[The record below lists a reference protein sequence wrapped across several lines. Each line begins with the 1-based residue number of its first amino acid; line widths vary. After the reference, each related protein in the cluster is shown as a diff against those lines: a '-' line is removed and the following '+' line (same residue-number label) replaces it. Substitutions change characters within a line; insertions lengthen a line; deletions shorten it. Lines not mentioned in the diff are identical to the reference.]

1 MTIALLFP
9 GQGSQFIGMGK
20 DFYDQYDSAKSV
32 YNELDLALN
41 RPLSGLIFEGSDI
54 DISLTTNSQ
63 PAIMATSIAIFRTIQ
78 TEKLIDTNNIKMVAG
93 HSLGEYSSLVAN
105 ESLAFSDAAKL
116 LKIRSEAMQESM
128 PVGTGGMAALIGA
141 SLEQIDDI
149 LPELNEHGKIYIAND
164 NANGQVVLSGEI
176 SAIDYICDN
185 SKKYNIKRAIKLP
198 VSAPFHCELINSAAI
213 ALKKEVVNF
222 HFKDFKYPLVSNV
235 NAKPCSAENIQSLL
249 VDQVVSRVR
258 WREILEYMVDQNT
271 TTFIEIGP
279 GNVLTNLVKRMSKSA
294 NAISISK
301 IEDLSKL
308 KEI

>member
-20 DFYDQYDSAKSV
+20 DFYDRYESAKSV

-41 RPLSGLIFEGSDI
+41 RPLSDLIFEGSDI

-78 TEKLIDTNNIKMVAG
+78 AEKLIDTNNIKFVAG

-105 ESLAFSDAAKL
+105 ESLEFSDAAKL

-128 PVGTGGMAALIGA
+128 PVGTGGMAALIGT

-149 LPELNEHGKIYIAND
+149 LPELSEHGKIYIAND

-258 WREILEYMVDQNT
+258 WREILEYMVNQNT

-279 GNVLTNLVKRMSKSA
+279 GNVLTNLVKRMSKST

-308 KEI
+308 NEI

>member
-1 MTIALLFP
+1 M
-9 GQGSQFIGMGK
+9 S
-20 DFYDQYDSAKSV
+20 
-32 YNELDLALN
+32 
-41 RPLSGLIFEGSDI
+41 
-54 DISLTTNSQ
+54 
-63 PAIMATSIAIFRTIQ
+63 
-78 TEKLIDTNNIKMVAG
+78 NNIKMVAG

-105 ESLAFSDAAKL
+105 ESLEFSDAAKL

-149 LPELNEHGKIYIAND
+149 LPELSEHGKIYIAND

-235 NAKPCSAENIQSLL
+235 NAKPCSAKNIQSLL

-258 WREILEYMVDQNT
+258 WREILEYMVNQNT

>member
-20 DFYDQYDSAKSV
+20 DFYDRYDRAKSV

-41 RPLSGLIFEGSDI
+41 RPLSDLIFEGSDI

-78 TEKLIDTNNIKMVAG
+78 AEKLIDTNNIKFVAG
-93 HSLGEYSSLVAN
+93 HSLGEYSSLVVN
-105 ESLAFSDAAKL
+105 ESLEFSDAAKL
-116 LKIRSEAMQESM
+116 LKIRSDAMQESM

-185 SKKYNIKRAIKLP
+185 GKKYNIKRAIKLP
-198 VSAPFHCELINSAAI
+198 VSAPFHCELINSAATI
-213 ALKKEVVNF
+213 LKNEVVNF

-258 WREILEYMVDQNT
+258 WREILEYMVDHNII
-271 TTFIEIGP
+271 TFIEIGP

>member
-20 DFYDQYDSAKSV
+20 DFYDQYESAKLV

-41 RPLSGLIFEGSDI
+41 RQLSDLIFDGSDI

-78 TEKLIDTNNIKMVAG
+78 AEKLIDTNSIKFVAG
-93 HSLGEYSSLVAN
+93 HSLGEYSSLVVN
-105 ESLAFSDAAKL
+105 ESLEFSDAAKL

-176 SAIDYICDN
+176 SAIDYICNN
-185 SKKYNIKRAIKLP
+185 SKKFNIKRAIKLP
-198 VSAPFHCELINSAAI
+198 VSAPFHCELINSAASI
-213 ALKKEVVNF
+213 LKKEVVNF

-249 VDQVVSRVR
+249 IDQVVSRVR
-258 WREILEYMVDQNT
+258 WREILEYMVNQNT

-279 GNVLTNLVKRMSKSA
+279 GNVLTNLVKRMTKSA

-301 IEDLSKL
+301 IEDLPKL

>member
-20 DFYDQYDSAKSV
+20 DFFDQYESAKSV

-41 RPLSGLIFEGSDI
+41 RPLSDLIFEGSDI

-78 TEKLIDTNNIKMVAG
+78 AEKLIDTNNIKFVAG
-93 HSLGEYSSLVAN
+93 HSLGEYSSLVVN
-105 ESLAFSDAAKL
+105 ESLEFSDAAKL

-249 VDQVVSRVR
+249 VDQVVRRVR

>member
-1 MTIALLFP
+1 
-9 GQGSQFIGMGK
+9 
-20 DFYDQYDSAKSV
+20 
-32 YNELDLALN
+32 
-41 RPLSGLIFEGSDI
+41 
-54 DISLTTNSQ
+54 
-63 PAIMATSIAIFRTIQ
+63 MATSIAIFRTIQ
-78 TEKLIDTNNIKMVAG
+78 AEKLIDTNSIKFVAG
-93 HSLGEYSSLVAN
+93 HSLGEYSSLVVN
-105 ESLAFSDAAKL
+105 ESLEFSDAAKL

-185 SKKYNIKRAIKLP
+185 SKKFNIKRAIKLP
-198 VSAPFHCELINSAAI
+198 VSAPFHCELINSAATT
-213 ALKKEVVNF
+213 LKKEVANF

-249 VDQVVSRVR
+249 IDQVVSRVR
-258 WREILEYMVDQNT
+258 WREILEYMVNQNT
-271 TTFIEIGP
+271 ATFIEIGP
-279 GNVLTNLVKRMSKSA
+279 GNVLTNLVKRMTKSA

-301 IEDLSKL
+301 IEDLPKL

>member
-20 DFYDQYDSAKSV
+20 DFYDQYESAKSV

-41 RPLSGLIFEGSDI
+41 RPLSDLIFEGSNI

-63 PAIMATSIAIFRTIQ
+63 PSIMATSIAIFRTIQ
-78 TEKLIDTNNIKMVAG
+78 AEKLIDTNNIKFVAG
-93 HSLGEYSSLVAN
+93 HSLGEYSSLVVN
-105 ESLAFSDAAKL
+105 ESLEFSDAAKL

-149 LPELNEHGKIYIAND
+149 LPELSEHGKIYIAND

-198 VSAPFHCELINSAAI
+198 VSAPFHCELINSAAT
-213 ALKKEVVNF
+213 ALKNEVVNF

>member
-20 DFYDQYDSAKSV
+20 DFYDQYESAKLV

-41 RPLSGLIFEGSDI
+41 RPLSDLIFEGRDI

-63 PAIMATSIAIFRTIQ
+63 PAIMATSIAIFKTIQ
-78 TEKLIDTNNIKMVAG
+78 AEKLIDTNNIKFVAG
-93 HSLGEYSSLVAN
+93 HSLGEYSSLVVN
-105 ESLAFSDAAKL
+105 ESLEFSDAAKL

-185 SKKYNIKRAIKLP
+185 SKKFNIKRAIKLP
-198 VSAPFHCELINSAAI
+198 VSAPFHCELINSAASI
-213 ALKKEVVNF
+213 LKKEVVNF

-249 VDQVVSRVR
+249 IDQVVSRVR
-258 WREILEYMVDQNT
+258 WREILEYMVNQNT

-279 GNVLTNLVKRMSKSA
+279 GNVLTNLVKRMTKSA

-301 IEDLSKL
+301 IEDLPKL

>member
-9 GQGSQFIGMGK
+9 GKGSQFTGMGK
-20 DFYDQYDSAKSV
+20 DFYDRDESAKSG

-41 RPLSGLIFEGSDI
+41 RPLSDLIFEGSDI

-78 TEKLIDTNNIKMVAG
+78 AEKLIDTNSIKFVAG

-105 ESLAFSDAAKL
+105 ESLEFSDAAKL

-128 PVGTGGMAALIGA
+128 PVGKGGMAALIGA
-141 SLEQIDDI
+141 SLEQIDGI

-176 SAIDYICDN
+176 SAIDYICNN

-198 VSAPFHCELINSAAI
+198 VSAPFHCELINSSATT
-213 ALKKEVVNF
+213 LKKEVVNF

>member
-20 DFYDQYDSAKSV
+20 DFYDQYESAKLV

-41 RPLSGLIFEGSDI
+41 RQLSDLIFDGSDI

-78 TEKLIDTNNIKMVAG
+78 AEKLIDTNSIKFVAG
-93 HSLGEYSSLVAN
+93 HSLGEYSSLVVN
-105 ESLAFSDAAKL
+105 ESLEFSDAAKL

-185 SKKYNIKRAIKLP
+185 SKKFNIKRAIKLP
-198 VSAPFHCELINSAAI
+198 VSAPFHCELINSAASI
-213 ALKKEVVNF
+213 LKKEVVNF

-249 VDQVVSRVR
+249 IDQVVSRVR
-258 WREILEYMVDQNT
+258 WREILEYMVNQNT

-279 GNVLTNLVKRMSKSA
+279 GNVLTNLVKRMTKSA

-301 IEDLSKL
+301 IEDLPKL

>member
-20 DFYDQYDSAKSV
+20 DFYDLYESAKSV

-41 RPLSGLIFEGSDI
+41 RPLSDLIFEGSDI

-78 TEKLIDTNNIKMVAG
+78 AEKLIDTNNIKFVAG
-93 HSLGEYSSLVAN
+93 HSLGEYSSLVVN
-105 ESLAFSDAAKL
+105 ESLEFSDAAKL

-128 PVGTGGMAALIGA
+128 PVGTGGMAALIGS
-141 SLEQIDDI
+141 SLEQIEDI

-164 NANGQVVLSGEI
+164 NAIGQVVLSGEI

-198 VSAPFHCELINSAAI
+198 VSAPFHCELINSAAT
-213 ALKKEVVNF
+213 ALKNEVVNF

-235 NAKPCSAENIQSLL
+235 NAKPCSAKNIKSLL

-258 WREILEYMVDQNT
+258 WREILEYMADQNT

-294 NAISISK
+294 NVISISK